1 MIRTVSVEKILELL
15 ENREID
21 FRFEGNNE
29 IEIEGVSPL
38 DEYKKNTLT
47 WIKNKN
53 VYQEKKQIVKQKDI
67 MLIVLDY
74 NTQEMAK
81 FENAIIC
88 NNPKHVFSI
97 ILEAFF
103 EEKLLQ
109 NQRGGNLIIGENVQ
123 ISESI
128 FIGNNC
134 VIGNNVKI
142 GRGPRISHNVV
153 INDNVEIGEGCY
165 IHSGVI
171 VGDEGAGYSLVD
183 GKYLHVPQVGG
194 VKIGNHV
201 DIYANT
207 CIDRGTLG
215 DTKIGD
221 GCVICSLCHI
231 GHNAEIGNNVMIL
244 NGTIICGSA
253 KIRNNVYLAPGSIIR
268 NQVTVGEDCVTG
280 MGAVITKN
288 AKEATIYAGYAARPI
303 EKKISQICRK

>member
-142 GRGPRISHNVV
+142 GRGTRISHNVV
-153 INDNVEIGEGCY
+153 INDNV
-165 IHSGVI
+165 
-171 VGDEGAGYSLVD
+171 
-183 GKYLHVPQVGG
+183 K
-194 VKIGNHV
+194 
-201 DIYANT
+201 
-207 CIDRGTLG
+207 
-215 DTKIGD
+215 
-221 GCVICSLCHI
+221 
-231 GHNAEIGNNVMIL
+231 
-244 NGTIICGSA
+244 
-253 KIRNNVYLAPGSIIR
+253 
-268 NQVTVGEDCVTG
+268 
-280 MGAVITKN
+280 
-288 AKEATIYAGYAARPI
+288 
-303 EKKISQICRK
+303 